1 MGRRDGQVGGPG
13 GCPAAPPLP
22 CAGAERDRARG
33 AAGWPRG
40 PGPGLGL
47 GPGPGLGPGLG
58 LGPSSGHGP
67 AVVSLAP
74 APRGWEGGWRAQP
87 GPKAARVPGE

>member
-1 MGRRDGQVGGPG
+1 MGRRGGQVGGPG

-47 GPGPGLGPGLG
+47 GPALG

-67 AVVSLAP
+67 AVVSLP
-74 APRGWEGGWRAQP
+74 PGSSGNGSGLGGRMES
-87 GPKAARVPGE
+87 AAGT